1 VLPAAATVLGLIVL
15 DRARFGGHRGV
26 TAAPER
32 QGD

>member
-1 VLPAAATVLGLIVL
+1 MGPVPDAEACVIV